1 MQHKNHNTKTH
12 TKKNI
17 DKYEFYIQIK
27 NDSNILTAFVL
38 RPRAKKIY

>member
-1 MQHKNHNTKTH
+1 MQHKNHNTKTQ
-12 TKKNI
+12 KKNI

-27 NDSNILTAFVL
+27 KDSNILTAFVL